1 MPVGA
6 LAPEAA
12 CSYSATMVDSQH
24 FTDAAAD
31 YSRLAPHL
39 WDRIGADAVA
49 AAGPQPGERVL
60 DACSGIGS
68 SALPA
73 AAAVGADGRVD
84 AVDLAGGLLD
94 ALRQRV
100 SKRRLDQVRTHQA
113 DVLEFGQPGEYD
125 LVQCVLGIMF
135 FPDFT
140 AGSRQLVTRLRPG
153 GRLMLA
159 VWDHGVMADIGM
171 RAFHSIQ
178 RVRGEKLPDPA
189 YAKSARENDEPDGA
203 DADARADD
211 AGDTAA
217 GETDGDTA
225 AGDKAGLSF
234 DQIDTQDAFGPWM
247 EGLGL
252 ADVNVTVQERNLELD
267 DELAWLVIT
276 GSGFRSMLSG
286 MSDEQIEEVRSDFL
300 AGLHRDGFTTLDTS
314 TLVGIGRRPV

>member
-1 MPVGA
+1 
-6 LAPEAA
+6 
-12 CSYSATMVDSQH
+12 MVDSQH

-39 WDRIGADAVA
+39 WDRIGTDAVQA
-49 AAGPQPGERVL
+49 ADPQPGERVL

-73 AAAVGADGRVD
+73 AAAVGAGGRVD

-94 ALRQRV
+94 ALRQQV
-100 SKRRLDQVRTHQA
+100 SERRLEQVHAHQA

-140 AGSRQLVTRLRPG
+140 AGSRQLVNRLRPG
-153 GRLMLA
+153 GRLMLS

-171 RAFHSIQ
+171 RAFTSIQ
-178 RVRGEKLPDPA
+178 RVKDEDRPDPA
-189 YAKSARENDEPDGA
+189 RAESASIRDQEASGDDSGA
-203 DADARADD
+203 G
-211 AGDTAA
+211 AGTGQEASVL
-217 GETDGDTA
+217 T
-225 AGDKAGLSF
+225 F
-234 DQIDTQDAFGPWM
+234 DQVDNRDSFGPWM

-252 ADVNVTVQERNLELD
+252 TDVTVTVQERQMELD

-276 GSGFRSMLSG
+276 GSGFRSMFAGLSDG
-286 MSDEQIEEVRSDFL
+286 QLEKVRMDFL
-300 AGLHRDGFTTLDTS
+300 AGLHRDRITTLRTS
-314 TLVGIGRRPV
+314 TLVGIGRREQ

>member
-1 MPVGA
+1 
-6 LAPEAA
+6 
-12 CSYSATMVDSQH
+12 MVDSQH
-24 FTDAAAD
+24 FTDATAD

-49 AAGPQPGERVL
+49 AADPQPGERVL

-73 AAAVGADGRVD
+73 AAAVGAGGQVD

-94 ALRQRV
+94 VLRQRAGE
-100 SKRRLDQVRTHQA
+100 RGLGQVRTHQA

-140 AGSRQLVTRLRPG
+140 AGSRQLVNRLRPG
-153 GRLMLA
+153 GRLMLS

-171 RAFHSIQ
+171 RAFSSIQ
-178 RVRGEKLPDPA
+178 RVRDEKLPDPA
-189 YAKSARENDEPDGA
+189 YAKSVREDERRGGEGTA
-203 DADARADD
+203 AHADD
-211 AGDTAA
+211 AGQKT
-217 GETDGDTA
+217 E
-225 AGDKAGLSF
+225 LSF

-252 ADVNVTVQERNLELD
+252 TDVSVTVQERSLELD

-276 GSGFRSMLSG
+276 GSGFRSMFSG
-286 MSDEQIEEVRSDFL
+286 MSGEQVEEVRSGFL
-300 AGLHRDGFTTLDTS
+300 AGLNRDGFTSLNTS
-314 TLVGIGRRPV
+314 TLVGIGHRPE

>member
-1 MPVGA
+1 
-6 LAPEAA
+6 
-12 CSYSATMVDSQH
+12 MVDSQH

-31 YSRLAPHL
+31 YARLAPHL

-49 AAGPQPGERVL
+49 AANPQPGERVL
-60 DACSGIGS
+60 DACAGIGS

-73 AAAVGADGRVD
+73 AAAVGAGGHVD
-84 AVDLAGGLLD
+84 AVDLSGGLLD
-94 ALRQRV
+94 VLRMRAGD
-100 SKRRLDQVRTHQA
+100 RELGQVRPHQA
-113 DVLEFGQPGEYD
+113 DVLEFGRPGDYD

-140 AGSRQLVTRLRPG
+140 AGSRQLVSRLRPG
-153 GRLMLA
+153 GRLLLS

-171 RAFHSIQ
+171 RAFQSIQ
-178 RVRGEKLPDPA
+178 RVRGEELPDPA
-189 YAKSARENDEPDGA
+189 YAESAG
-203 DADARADD
+203 DADEKP
-211 AGDTAA
+211 AGDPD
-217 GETDGDTA
+217 EKP
-225 AGDKAGLSF
+225 AGDPDEKPAGHADEDASSDRNAGDSVLTF

-252 ADVNVTVQERNLELD
+252 SDVVVTVQERQVELD

-300 AGLHRDGFTTLDTS
+300 AGLHRDGFTTLNTS

>member
-1 MPVGA
+1 MI
-6 LAPEAA
+6 
-12 CSYSATMVDSQH
+12 DSQH

-49 AAGPQPGERVL
+49 AADPQPGERVL

-73 AAAVGADGRVD
+73 AAAVGAGGQVD

-94 ALRQRV
+94 VLHQRA
-100 SKRRLDQVRTHQA
+100 SQRRLGQVRAHQA

-140 AGSRQLVTRLRPG
+140 AGSRQLVNRLRPG
-153 GRLMLA
+153 GRLMLS

-171 RAFHSIQ
+171 RAFSSIQ
-178 RVRGEKLPDPA
+178 RVRDEKLPDPA
-189 YAKSARENDEPDGA
+189 YAKFVRKDDERGGEGTA
-203 DADARADD
+203 AHADD
-211 AGDTAA
+211 AGQKT
-217 GETDGDTA
+217 E
-225 AGDKAGLSF
+225 LSF

-247 EGLGL
+247 EDLGL
-252 ADVNVTVQERNLELD
+252 TDVSVTVQERSLELD

-276 GSGFRSMLSG
+276 GSGFRSMFSG
-286 MSDEQIEEVRSDFL
+286 MSGEQVEEVRSGFL
-300 AGLHRDGFTTLDTS
+300 AGLNRDGFTSLNTS
-314 TLVGIGRRPV
+314 TLVGIGHRPE

>member
-1 MPVGA
+1 
-6 LAPEAA
+6 
-12 CSYSATMVDSQH
+12 MVDSQH

-31 YSRLAPHL
+31 YSRLAPYL

-49 AAGPQPGERVL
+49 AADPQPGERVL

-73 AAAVGADGRVD
+73 AAAVGAGGQVD
-84 AVDLAGGLLD
+84 AVDLAGELLD
-94 ALRQRV
+94 VLRQRA
-100 SKRRLDQVRTHQA
+100 SERGLGQVRAHQS

-140 AGSRQLVTRLRPG
+140 AGSRQLVNRLRPG
-153 GRLMLA
+153 GWLMLA

-171 RAFHSIQ
+171 RAFNSIQ
-178 RVRGEKLPDPA
+178 RVRDEKLPDPA
-189 YAKSARENDEPDGA
+189 YAKSVRGDDERGGDDTA
-203 DADARADD
+203 AHADD
-211 AGDTAA
+211 AN
-217 GETDGDTA
+217 
-225 AGDKAGLSF
+225 DKAELSF

-247 EGLGL
+247 ESLGL
-252 ADVNVTVQERNLELD
+252 ADVSVTVQERSLELD

-286 MSDEQIEEVRSDFL
+286 MSAEQIEEVRADFL
-300 AGLHRDGFTTLDTS
+300 AGLNRDGFTTLNTS
-314 TLVGIGRRPV
+314 TLVGIGHRPE

>member
-1 MPVGA
+1 
-6 LAPEAA
+6 
-12 CSYSATMVDSQH
+12 MVDSQH

-94 ALRQRV
+94 VLHQQA
-100 SKRRLDQVRTHQA
+100 SKRGLGQVRAHQA
-113 DVLEFGQPGEYD
+113 DVLDFGQPGEYD

-140 AGSRQLVTRLRPG
+140 AGSRQLVNRLRPG
-153 GRLMLA
+153 GRLMLS

-171 RAFHSIQ
+171 RAFNSIQ
-178 RVRGEKLPDPA
+178 RVRNEKRPDPA
-189 YAKSARENDEPDGA
+189 YAKSAREDERHGGDGTA
-203 DADARADD
+203 AHADD
-211 AGDTAA
+211 AGN
-217 GETDGDTA
+217 E
-225 AGDKAGLSF
+225 AGLSF

-252 ADVNVTVQERNLELD
+252 IDVTVTVQERNLELD
-267 DELAWLVIT
+267 DDLAWLVIT
-276 GSGFRSMLSG
+276 GSGFRSMFSG
-286 MSDEQIEEVRSDFL
+286 MTAEQIEKVRLDFL
-300 AGLHRDGFTTLDTS
+300 AGLHRDGFTSLNTS
-314 TLVGIGRRPV
+314 TLVGIGHRPE

>member
-1 MPVGA
+1 
-6 LAPEAA
+6 
-12 CSYSATMVDSQH
+12 MVDSQH

-49 AAGPQPGERVL
+49 AADPQPGERVL

-73 AAAVGADGRVD
+73 AAAVGAGGQVD

-94 ALRQRV
+94 VLHQRA
-100 SKRRLDQVRTHQA
+100 SERGLGQVRAHQA

-140 AGSRQLVTRLRPG
+140 AGSRQLVNRLRPG
-153 GRLMLA
+153 GRLMLS

-171 RAFHSIQ
+171 RAFNSIQ
-178 RVRGEKLPDPA
+178 RVRDEKLPDPA
-189 YAKSARENDEPDGA
+189 YAKSVREDDRLGGEDT
-203 DADARADD
+203 DARADD
-211 AGDTAA
+211 SDDNA
-217 GETDGDTA
+217 E
-225 AGDKAGLSF
+225 LSF
-234 DQIDTQDAFGPWM
+234 DQIDTLDAFGPWM
-247 EGLGL
+247 EDLGL
-252 ADVNVTVQERNLELD
+252 IDVTVTVQERYLELD

-276 GSGFRSMLSG
+276 GSGFRSMFSG
-286 MSDEQIEEVRSDFL
+286 MAAEQLVKVRSDFL
-300 AGLHRDGFTTLDTS
+300 AGLHRDGFGSLNTS
-314 TLVGIGRRPV
+314 TLVGIGHWPE

>member
-1 MPVGA
+1 
-6 LAPEAA
+6 
-12 CSYSATMVDSQH
+12 MVDSQH

-49 AAGPQPGERVL
+49 AADPQPGERVL
-60 DACSGIGS
+60 DACSGSGS

-73 AAAVGADGRVD
+73 AAAVGAGGQVD

-94 ALRQRV
+94 VLRQRAGE
-100 SKRRLDQVRTHQA
+100 RGLGQVRTHQA

-140 AGSRQLVTRLRPG
+140 AGSRQLVNRLRPG
-153 GRLMLA
+153 GRLMLS

-171 RAFHSIQ
+171 RAFSSIQ
-178 RVRGEKLPDPA
+178 RVRDEKLPDPA
-189 YAKSARENDEPDGA
+189 YAKSVLEDERRGGEGTA
-203 DADARADD
+203 AHADD
-211 AGDTAA
+211 AGQKT
-217 GETDGDTA
+217 E
-225 AGDKAGLSF
+225 LSF

-247 EGLGL
+247 EDLGL
-252 ADVNVTVQERNLELD
+252 TDVSVTVQERSLELD

-276 GSGFRSMLSG
+276 GSGFRSMFSG
-286 MSDEQIEEVRSDFL
+286 MSGEQVEEVRSGFL
-300 AGLHRDGFTTLDTS
+300 AGLDRDGFTSLNTS
-314 TLVGIGRRPV
+314 TLVGIGHRPE

>member
-1 MPVGA
+1 
-6 LAPEAA
+6 
-12 CSYSATMVDSQH
+12 MVDSQH

-49 AAGPQPGERVL
+49 AADPQPGERVL

-73 AAAVGADGRVD
+73 AAAVGARGRVD

-94 ALRQRV
+94 VLR
-100 SKRRLDQVRTHQA
+100 KRAGERGLGQVRAHQA

-125 LVQCVLGIMF
+125 LVPCVLGIMF

-140 AGSRQLVTRLRPG
+140 VGSRQLVNRLRPG
-153 GRLMLA
+153 GRLMLS

-171 RAFHSIQ
+171 RAFNSIQ
-178 RVRGEKLPDPA
+178 RVRDEKLPDPA
-189 YAKSARENDEPDGA
+189 YAKSAREDEKHGGDDTA
-203 DADARADD
+203 AHADD
-211 AGDTAA
+211 AN
-217 GETDGDTA
+217 
-225 AGDKAGLSF
+225 DKAELSF

-252 ADVNVTVQERNLELD
+252 IDVTVTVQERILEFD

-276 GSGFRSMLSG
+276 GSGFRSMFSG
-286 MSDEQIEEVRSDFL
+286 MSAEQIEEVQADFL
-300 AGLHRDGFTTLDTS
+300 AGLHRDGFTSLNTS
-314 TLVGIGRRPV
+314 TLVGIGHRPD

>member
-6 LAPEAA
+6 LAPSAA
-12 CSYSATMVDSQH
+12 WFYSATMVDSQH

-39 WDRIGADAVA
+39 WDRIGADAVQA
-49 AAGPQPGERVL
+49 ADPQPGERVL

-73 AAAVGADGRVD
+73 AAAVGSNGWVD

-94 ALRQRV
+94 VLRQRAGE
-100 SKRRLDQVRTHQA
+100 RRLGQVRTHQA

-140 AGSRQLVTRLRPG
+140 AGSRQLVNRLRPG
-153 GRLMLA
+153 GRLMLS

-178 RVRGEKLPDPA
+178 RVRDEKLPDPA
-189 YAKSARENDEPDGA
+189 YAKSAREDDERGGEGTA
-203 DADARADD
+203 AHADD
-211 AGDTAA
+211 AS
-217 GETDGDTA
+217 E
-225 AGDKAGLSF
+225 KAELSF
-234 DQIDTQDAFGPWM
+234 DQIDTQDAFGPWT

-252 ADVNVTVQERNLELD
+252 TDVSVTVQERNLELD

-276 GSGFRSMLSG
+276 GSGFRSMFSG
-286 MSDEQIEEVRSDFL
+286 MSADQIEEVRADFL
-300 AGLHRDGFTTLDTS
+300 TGLNRDGFTTLNTS
-314 TLVGIGRRPV
+314 TLVGIGHRPE